1 MNGRQHKTLSC
12 QCFVKTMAEVSKE
25 AGQTSIAGPKIEE
38 GDIPLLWE
46 NYTFKYDIG
55 ECSSA
60 KYGSVFEKK
69 TLNFTATPFY
79 IHRNS
84 AL

>member
-46 NYTFKYDIG
+46 NYTFK
-55 ECSSA
+55 
-60 KYGSVFEKK
+60 
-69 TLNFTATPFY
+69 
-79 IHRNS
+79 
-84 AL
+84 